1 MNNINLFSRIFLLLS
16 IALLFLFGCE
26 HTEGDKAKITIR
38 SRSQLNAAVKV
49 IHYIEL
55 GQRTIGESKTDST
68 GSSSF
73 EIILQKPMFVNIQIG
88 EKYGEIYLAP
98 GYDLQIMEADQE
110 DKIPLTFS
118 GKGANVNNYI
128 SWVNSTVEGI
138 KWAKGK
144 GLNEL
149 TYDEFLNRFDS
160 LKTTINNFHTNY
172 IDSVSLPIEIA
183 SKLEKK
189 NTIKLLAI
197 VQEFNALK
205 LMGKLNSKEEAQ
217 NNGIEYSNPKQAKE
231 FEMLTNE
238 IPLEPAL
245 LEDGYLDYEQLLTYY
260 WGTHINLRVRE
271 EIRVSKTP
279 IHKIPLLANA
289 LIKKG
294 DYPKAI
300 CEFLIA
306 FDLKYRFTE
315 NGITPETDSVFNSFK
330 RAYPHSDY
338 LAALNKN
345 YDEWLAVAPGK
356 PAPKLEGYTLE
367 GKKISIKDLKGKV
380 IYIDVWATWCGPC
393 VAEIPSSKKLQQEF
407 AGDDRI
413 EFMNVSVDSRKP
425 DWEKFLSNDKA
436 WKGLHINIEADK
448 IDSLYSRYKLLGV
461 PTYILI
467 DPLGN
472 IVNMKAPRPS
482 DAQTMT
488 EIRKLLAKEL

>member
-1 MNNINLFSRIFLLLS
+1 MKNMNLFSRIFLLLS
-16 IALLFLFGCE
+16 IPILFLLCCK

-38 SRSQLNAAVKV
+38 SRSQLNAEVKV
-49 IHYIEL
+49 IRYIDL

-98 GYDLQIMEADQE
+98 GYDLQINEAGQE
-110 DKIPLTFS
+110 YKIPLTFS

-149 TYDEFLNRFDS
+149 SFDEFPNRFDS
-160 LKTTINNFHTNY
+160 LKTTINRFHNSY
-172 IDSVSLPIEIA
+172 IDSVALPNDL
-183 SKLEKK
+183 SVKLQYK
-189 NTIKLLAI
+189 NSIKFFEVA
-197 VQEFNALK
+197 QEFK
-205 LMGKLNSKEEAQ
+205 FYKLNDRLNQKWEAQ
-217 NNGIEYSNPKQAKE
+217 NNGKDYLEAKVSKE
-231 FEMLTNE
+231 FENLAKEVPFDST
-238 IPLEPAL
+238 L
-245 LEDGYLDYEQLLTYY
+245 LEDGYNDYQTLLNYY
-260 WGTHINLRVRE
+260 WHSHINLRVNE
-271 EIRVSKTP
+271 QLLVSKAP
-279 IHKIPLLANA
+279 ISLIPLMANA
-289 LIKKG
+289 LIKEG
-294 DYPKAI
+294 DYPEAI
-300 CEFLIA
+300 REFLIA
-306 FDLKYRFTE
+306 FDLHYRFRE

-330 RAYPHSDY
+330 RAYQHSNY
-338 LAALNKN
+338 LRALRKSYNG
-345 YDEWLAVAPGK
+345 WLAVAPGK

-393 VAEIPSSKKLQQEF
+393 VAEIPASKKLQQEF

-413 EFMNVSVDSRKP
+413 LFLNVSVDNRKP
-425 DWEKFLSNDKA
+425 DWQNFLANDKA
-436 WKGLHINIEADK
+436 WKGLHINIKADK
-448 IDSLYSRYKLLGV
+448 IDSLYIRYKLLGV

-488 EIRKLLAKEL
+488 EISKLLAKEL